1 MDKQYLSRLKTL
13 ANTKLQWD
21 AFTEMLDYHIGL
33 HQAKLEQ
40 ATDMVEVYK
49 AQGSIQALKK
59 LKYLRDE
66 INANS
71 KQKPV

>member
-21 AFTEMLDYHIGL
+21 AFTEMLDYHITL
-33 HQAKLEQ
+33 HRAKLEQ
-40 ATDMVEVYK
+40 ATDMIEVYK
-49 AQGSIQALKK
+49 AQGSIQALNK

-66 INANS
+66 INAS
-71 KQKPV
+71 KKAN